1 MSGIVGI
8 MNLDRA
14 PIDRDLL
21 WRMTEFMSSR
31 GPDAQE
37 IWTDESVG
45 FGHSMLRATWEA
57 ETETQPLT
65 VDGKVWL
72 TADARID
79 AREELIAKLQTKL
92 NRSVNR
98 ERVPNDAELIL
109 CAYDVWGEECLNHL
123 IGDFAFAIWDGR
135 AQHLFC
141 ARDHFGVKPFFYAHI
156 GNSFVFSN
164 TLNALRLDARVSG
177 DLNEVAIGDY
187 LLFGLNQDLSTTTFR
202 DIRRL
207 PPGHTLTIADGSIKT
222 HRYWTPCVPGEIR
235 YRDPR
240 SYVERFAELLSS
252 ATNDRLRTNR
262 VAISMSGGLDS
273 TSVAA
278 IAREQLHGDPAV
290 HAYSIVYDS
299 LIPDQ
304 ERYYSNVAADHIG
317 IPITHINADRY
328 PLFDGQAPGD
338 MDQAEPFLLSPL
350 TGQFNDLLR
359 LCAGNGRIALTG
371 YDGDAFISEP
381 PKAYFASSAKRLKL
395 KDLTT
400 NIGWYVWTQ
409 KRLPPIGLRTRLK
422 RMLGKHP
429 SAGFY
434 PAWIDE
440 SFAKRIDLCERL
452 KESSANQVTAGEIRS
467 SALQALN
474 SKVWA
479 SLFEGYDAGA
489 TKLQLELRHPFIDLR
504 LVEYVLAIPVV
515 PWCVNKH
522 ILRLFMKDKLPP
534 AVLNRH
540 KTPLAGDPVLQLAR
554 HASVRCLDSFEVSPE
569 LKRFVNLNRRRS
581 VADEETSSGLRA
593 SLRVFAL
600 NYWLTNSQPIDRL
613 ASGKQVNKIESVTE
627 TSIA

>member
-1 MSGIVGI
+1 
-8 MNLDRA
+8 
-14 PIDRDLL
+14 
-21 WRMTEFMSSR
+21 MTESMSSR

-37 IWTDESVG
+37 IWTDERVG
-45 FGHSMLRATWEA
+45 FGHSMLRTTWES

-65 VDGKVWL
+65 LDRKVWL

-79 AREELIAKLQTKL
+79 GREELIAKLQPKL
-92 NRSVNR
+92 NRSLTR

-109 CAYDVWGEECLNHL
+109 CAYEVWGEKCLNHL

-135 AQHLFC
+135 TQRLFC

-156 GNSFVFSN
+156 GNRFIFSN
-164 TLNALRLDARVSG
+164 TLTTLRLDARVSG

-202 DIRRL
+202 DIHRL
-207 PPGHTLTIADGSIKT
+207 PPGHTLTVTDGSIKT

-235 YRDPR
+235 YRDPQA
-240 SYVERFAELLSS
+240 YMERFGELLSS
-252 ATNDRLRTNR
+252 ATEDRLRTNR
-262 VAISMSGGLDS
+262 VGISMSGGLDS
-273 TSVAA
+273 TSIAA
-278 IAREQLHGDPAV
+278 IAREQLHGDLAV

-317 IPITHINADRY
+317 IHITHINADRY
-328 PLFDGQAPGD
+328 SLFDGQAPGD

-359 LCAGNGRIALTG
+359 LCDDYGRVALSG
-371 YDGDAFISEP
+371 WDGDAFMNEP
-381 PKAYFASSAKRLKL
+381 PNTYFASSAKKLKL
-395 KDLTT
+395 KALATDM
-400 NIGWYVWTQ
+400 GWYVWTQ
-409 KRLPPIGLRTRLK
+409 KRLPPIGFRTHLK

-429 SAGFY
+429 SADFY

-440 SFAKRIDLCERL
+440 SFANRINLRERL
-452 KESSANQVTAGEIRS
+452 KESSANQITAGEIRS
-467 SALQALN
+467 SALRALN

-504 LVEYVLAIPVV
+504 LVEYVLAIPLV
-515 PWCVNKH
+515 PWCVDKH
-522 ILRLFMKDKLPP
+522 ILRIFMKDKLPP

-554 HASVRCLDSFEVSPE
+554 HASVRWLDSFEVSSE
-569 LKRFVNLNRRRS
+569 LQRFVNLNRRRS
-581 VADEETSSGLRA
+581 VADEETSNGLRA

-600 NYWLTNSQPIDRL
+600 NHWLTNPQPIGRL
-613 ASGKQVNKIESVTE
+613 ASGKQVNKIEPVTE